1 MKSKIILAILC
12 ICLIVAGG
20 ATAYYC
26 FDLGEAPDYSSGMFV
41 DRGESDGYATSYNLL
56 TCL

>member
-1 MKSKIILAILC
+1 MKSKIILAIVCLS
-12 ICLIVAGG
+12 LIVAGG

-26 FDLGEAPDYSSGMFV
+26 FNLGETPDYSSGMFV
-41 DRGESDGYATSYNLL
+41 DRGEINGYAASYNLS